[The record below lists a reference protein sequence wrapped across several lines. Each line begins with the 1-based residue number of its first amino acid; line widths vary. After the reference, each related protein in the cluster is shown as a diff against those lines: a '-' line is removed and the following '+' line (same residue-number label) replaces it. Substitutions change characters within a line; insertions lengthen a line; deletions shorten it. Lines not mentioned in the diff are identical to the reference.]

1 MRTNMNL
8 FIRADG
14 NQDIATGH
22 IMRCLSIADAC
33 VAETPNGVHL
43 TFLVSDNVSKEL
55 LLNRLSGTKEL
66 SCDNVDIIVLNSDYK
81 DLVSDFE
88 SDTFNSISWDK
99 VDVLLIDS
107 YHAEDEYFNKL
118 RRMVNNN
125 GLAMNIA
132 YMDDF
137 YRRNLPIDIVVNYD
151 ADAIERSD
159 VYDGIPTKLL
169 GFSYTPLRSMF
180 EEAVAPTF
188 AENGKILLTAGG
200 SYIDRAM
207 DKLMPYIKQ
216 FIETNS
222 LKLHILLGRELTFE
236 EENVNSEN
244 GSIFYHPYISNM
256 AEFLK
261 DFSLVISAGGTTL
274 KEVCAVGVPCISFA
288 LGDDQVINAL
298 GMEKVGLIPYIG
310 DLRCDDYED
319 KIINILSDVVS
330 PEYQHTISVKMK
342 NAIDG
347 KGARRI
353 AKALLEGEIKR
364 NI

>member
-33 VAETPNGVHL
+33 VDEAPDGVHL
-43 TFLVSDNVSKEL
+43 TFLVSDKVSKEL
-55 LLNRLSGTKEL
+55 LLNRLFGTKKL
-66 SCDNVDIIVLNSDYK
+66 SRDNVDIIVLNSDYR
-81 DLVSDFE
+81 DLVSDFD

-107 YHAEDEYFNKL
+107 YHTKDEYFSKL
-118 RRMVNNN
+118 RQMVTNN
-125 GLAMNIA
+125 GLTMRVA

-137 YRRNLPIDIVVNYD
+137 YRRNLPLDIVVNYD
-151 ADAIERSD
+151 ADAIERSG

-180 EEAVAPTF
+180 EEAVTPTF

-207 DKLMPYIKQ
+207 DKLMPYIQ
-216 FIETNS
+216 EFINKNS
-222 LKLHILLGRELTFE
+222 LELHILLGRELTSIE
-236 EENVNSEN
+236 ESVNSEDR
-244 GSIFYHPYISNM
+244 SIYYHPYISNM

-261 DFSLVISAGGTTL
+261 DFSLVVSAGGTTL
-274 KEVCAVGVPCISFA
+274 KEVCAVGVPCVSFA
-288 LGDDQVINAL
+288 LGDDQVINAI
-298 GMEKVGLIPYIG
+298 GMEKAGLIPYIG
-310 DLRCDDYED
+310 DLRTDDYKN
-319 KIINILSDVVS
+319 KIIDILNSVIS

-353 AKALLEGEIKR
+353 AKALLEG
-364 NI
+364 